1 MSEDWSRR
9 ERDIHDIIIR
19 NVRAYSNHRFLI
31 RLLSINTHIYN
42 VVIDGVVDTSPE
54 EVSYRGILIGDKDIA
69 YGNNLPDGIRN
80 VTISNFIYNSD
91 RYAVHVK
98 AYIKDSAIT
107 NVVSTRSAQ
116 PAIFIDRENGI
127 ENVKISNVIAPEGVA
142 TLAQL

>member
-1 MSEDWSRR
+1 M
-9 ERDIHDIIIR
+9 
-19 NVRAYSNHRFLI
+19 
-31 RLLSINTHIYN
+31 
-42 VVIDGVVDTSPE
+42 VIDGVVDTSPE
-54 EVSYRGILIGDKDIA
+54 SVSYRGILIGDKDIA

-116 PAIFIDRENGI
+116 PAIFIDRENGL